1 MTKFLT
7 TLYLLL
13 FCVVSSAEAI
23 NQEPNQSAQTRSVET
38 RDHSQEGLILFE
50 RKCQSGYSFGVS
62 AIYENGIFP
71 IKYSGFL
78 KDDAADVSEEIE
90 DRPDF
95 KKALDK
101 LISTTAT
108 EEFCMKFTAIAE
120 EWISSGKINK
130 DDVKGILLAAS
141 YSSYTYTFPSGEIEP
156 GTGATLKVFI
166 INSEGKMN
174 MSMDEYFLAMSLLP
188 IVQEIGSTNQSTMK

>member
-13 FCVVSSAEAI
+13 FCVISSAEII
-23 NQEPNQSAQTRSVET
+23 NQEPKQAAQSRSIET

-50 RKCQSGYSFGVS
+50 RKCPSGYSFGVS

-71 IKYSGFL
+71 IKYSGLL
-78 KDDAADVSEEIE
+78 KEDAADVSEEIE

-95 KKALDK
+95 KKAFDK

-108 EEFCMKFTAIAE
+108 EEFCTKFTAIAE
-120 EWISSGKINK
+120 DWISSGKINK

-156 GTGATLKVFI
+156 GTGTTLKVFI

-174 MSMDEYFLAMSLLP
+174 MSMDEFFLEMRLLP
-188 IVQEIGSTNQSTMK
+188 IVQEIGRSNQPAIK